1 MERTQRAEGENNN
14 LTDIFILNV
23 IFELLTAVTI
33 KSVS

>member
-1 MERTQRAEGENNN
+1 MERAQKKGENNN

-33 KSVS
+33 KTAS